1 MVFSFL
7 ILVALTRLA
16 SSQTPYNAQQPLT
29 PQDHSQGYK
38 FDPLF
43 HLPGIS
49 PYFDAVAFGLSHDAP
64 LGCNITAASYI
75 IRHSAIYANEHE
87 YETYMK
93 PFLNKLKKNLDGWSG
108 PLSFLT
114 EWTSPILEDKLEDI
128 TPSGAEDAVKV
139 GLHLLER
146 YRDLVPTTKRIL
158 ADKKARTYD
167 TAKNFIKAFPNSEDI
182 ELVRITQDRDGA
194 MDALIPHKSCPAFNK
209 EPGKNETAE
218 FISNYAP
225 FVSKRLRPYT
235 AFDLTDNDVVG
246 LQQLCGYESAIK
258 GTRSPICAVFSDSE
272 WMAYE
277 YAWDLKYAHMV
288 GPLNPLSTYLG
299 FPWLQEQTKLFSA
312 IDSNTPHSTHD
323 KNGRGWPKGQRLFL
337 SFTHREVP
345 PFIATALGIFNS
357 SSTAKEE
364 FPTDSINWT
373 RAWKMADLIPFLG
386 HVGLEKMECGIEAG
400 IKGAFIRVIA
410 NSAPRPI
417 PNCQR
422 GPSASCNF
430 EGFQELM
437 KRGYEKY
444 GDFHGVC
451 GTKKGLGFA

>member
-1 MVFSFL
+1 MFSSFIPL
-7 ILVALTRLA
+7 AFVAFPFVSA
-16 SSQTPYNAQQPLT
+16 EFQYNGQQKPLT
-29 PQDHSQGYK
+29 PKDHSQGYQ
-38 FDPLF
+38 FDPLL

-49 PYFDAVAFGLSHDAP
+49 PYFDAVAFGLSHAP
-64 LGCNITAASYI
+64 PQGCNVTAASYI
-75 IRHSAIYANEHE
+75 IRHSAIYANDEE
-87 YETYMK
+87 YETYIK
-93 PFLNKLKKNLDGWSG
+93 PFLEKLDKEDRDAWSG
-108 PLSFLT
+108 PLEFMKH
-114 EWTSPILEDKLEDI
+114 WTSPILEDKLEDI
-128 TPSGAEDAVKV
+128 TPSGAEDAVRV

-146 YRDLVPTTKRIL
+146 YRDLVPTTKKVL

-182 ELVRITQDRDGA
+182 ELVRIIKDKDGA

-235 AFDLTDNDVVG
+235 AFNLTDNDVVG

-258 GTRSPICAVFSDSE
+258 GTRSPICKVFSDAE

-288 GPLNPLSTYLG
+288 GPLNPLSVYLG
-299 FPWLQEQTKLFSA
+299 MPWLQAQTKLFSA
-312 IDSNTPHSTHD
+312 IDSDSKDQP
-323 KNGRGWPKGQRLFL
+323 GPGWPKGQRLFL

-345 PFIATALGIFNS
+345 PFVATALGIFNS
-357 SSTAKEE
+357 SSSTNEE
-364 FPTDSINWT
+364 FPTDAINWT

-386 HVGLEKMECGIEAG
+386 HVGLEKMVCSADAG
-400 IKGAFIRVIA
+400 MEGEFVRVIA

-417 PNCQR
+417 PNCQK
-422 GPSASCNF
+422 GPSASCPIERWNDI
-430 EGFQELM
+430 M
-437 KRGYEKY
+437 KNADQKY
-444 GDFHGVC
+444 GDFHKVC
-451 GTKKGLGFA
+451 GTKKGLA